1 MKTLE
6 DELGVRLF
14 DRLGKKIAIT
24 EAGKIILEQCK
35 LVFANFESAKK
46 VPLKSFQFECF
57 CTSPLKGVEPATVTR
72 SATCRLKNVLRY
84 IVASVHA

>member
-14 DRLGKKIAIT
+14 DRLGKKIAIA

-35 LVFANFESAKK
+35 LVFAKFESAKE
-46 VPLKSFQFECF
+46 VPPKSFQLE
-57 CTSPLKGVEPATVTR
+57 
-72 SATCRLKNVLRY
+72 
-84 IVASVHA
+84 